1 MHRNPNHFP
10 KYIKEEGCDKM
21 EEKENAVFYPFLC
34 MTYSNNCAL
43 PEDTKTNNNTKP
55 DPESIY
61 FTSNPIF
68 DWLRNKILI

>member
-34 MTYSNNCAL
+34 MTYSNNRAML
-43 PEDTKTNNNTKP
+43 GDTTTMNP
-55 DPESIY
+55 SSESI
-61 FTSNPIF
+61 SICV
-68 DWLRNKILI
+68 KCAILKREEIRH